1 MLPSLCA
8 PQPGRE
14 DLESSFGEQVQPIP
28 PPTPPSR
35 LSGQLE
41 GPESALFYGLIK
53 TLKASLQCPPTTTP
67 TVSLYSLPH
76 TYRISHARIEIC
88 QQLSVPC
95 WFLVPVLSAHHLI
108 PVLIFFSSN
117 LYPLKPINLLCLH
130 LLWNC
135 CGFKLNKSSRSNL
148 PLVDDG
154 CRPWWGGAS
163 EALIKTHSLLCFL
176 QTQTC
181 VSDTCPLEFESLPC
195 AATPLFVTLHERKT
209 DNYSLCLWVLP

>member
-41 GPESALFYGLIK
+41 GPESARFYGLIK

-154 CRPWWGGAS
+154 CRPWWGG
-163 EALIKTHSLLCFL
+163 ERGFDKDALAVVLSA
-176 QTQTC
+176 
-181 VSDTCPLEFESLPC
+181 DTNMRFWHLPIRILIITVRRHTVIC
-195 AATPLFVTLHERKT
+195 
-209 DNYSLCLWVLP
+209 YSAWA